1 MLQGWEYLAWL
12 ILVCPLLL
20 VSLHFAQ
27 LHAPFEFGAFAGER
41 KWEGVLQI
49 PDQRIRD
56 ALLNY
61 LIVQGDTEF
70 ASCEQQRWLFRKEPD
85 EAGKLIRIGETKP
98 DPALPAA
105 EVAAAT
111 ILAQTILSLDATVWK
126 R

>member
-1 MLQGWEYLAWL
+1 M
-12 ILVCPLLL
+12 
-20 VSLHFAQ
+20 
-27 LHAPFEFGAFAGER
+27 
-41 KWEGVLQI
+41 
-49 PDQRIRD
+49 
-56 ALLNY
+56 ALY
-61 LIVQGDTEF
+61 
-70 ASCEQQRWLFRKEPD
+70 EQQRWLFRKEPD